1 MDKALIDKPLLA
13 KRFGRRAVTYD
24 RATPVQ
30 AGMASRLVAHASKYL
45 GGRSGLRILELGC
58 GTGRLTK
65 DLLGAFPDARVIAV
79 DISPDMVAYAAQR
92 LPRVRF
98 IADDA
103 EKFVLSCNETFDL
116 VIANAA
122 FQWFQQVEQTL
133 GHVRA
138 LLAADGLFAA
148 STFGEDT
155 FTELRQSFRS
165 AYAALGRPAAE
176 HVVNMRPVVWWRGA
190 LPHAEIHESRHL
202 REFPDTLSFLRS
214 VQEAGA
220 VNSTTG
226 AHRLRRDVLR
236 MMVKHYES
244 CFATPEGGG
253 VYATYHCLHLCCSG
267 KHLNV

>member
-1 MDKALIDKPLLA
+1 MDKTTIDKPLVA
-13 KRFGRRAVTYD
+13 KRFGRRVLTYD
-24 RATPVQ
+24 EATPVQ
-30 AGMASRLVAHASKYL
+30 AGMASRLAAHAARYF
-45 GGRSGLRILELGC
+45 GGGSGLRILELGC
-58 GTGRLTK
+58 GTGRLTGQ
-65 DLLGAFPDARVIAV
+65 LLEALPGARVVAV
-79 DISPDMVAYAAQR
+79 DISPAMVAYAAQR
-92 LPRVRF
+92 APRACF

-138 LLAADGLFAA
+138 LLAADGLFAI

-155 FTELRQSFRS
+155 FTELHQSFRS
-165 AYAALGRPAAE
+165 AYTELGRPAVE
-176 HVVNMRPVVWWRGA
+176 HIVKMHPVVWWRET
-190 LPHAEIHESRHL
+190 LSHAEIHESRHS
-202 REFPDTLSFLRS
+202 REFPDALSFLRS
-214 VQEAGA
+214 VQNAGA

-226 AHRLRRDVLR
+226 AHFLRRDVLR

-244 CFATPEGGG
+244 CFAIPEGGG
-253 VYATYHCLHLCCSG
+253 VYATYHCLYPYCRG